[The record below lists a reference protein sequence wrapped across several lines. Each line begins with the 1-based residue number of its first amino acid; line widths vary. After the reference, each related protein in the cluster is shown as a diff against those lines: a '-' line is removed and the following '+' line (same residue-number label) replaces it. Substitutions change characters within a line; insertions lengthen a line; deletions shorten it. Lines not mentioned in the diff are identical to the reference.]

1 MKIVVGGQ
9 IDKENVASILREK
22 FPNDLVV
29 IESDIDAAM
38 NTKMGKYDYY
48 FGACNTGG
56 GGALAMAIAIL
67 GANKC
72 LTVSSPG
79 HNLKENEIKQGIE
92 NGKIA
97 FGFTPNAA
105 RSSIEIIGKYIG
117 GSCND

>member
-9 IDKENVASILREK
+9 IDKELVLSILKTE
-22 FPNDLVV
+22 FPEAQIDVK
-29 IESDIDAAM
+29 SDIDASMAM
-38 NTKMGKYDYY
+38 KLGQYDYY

-72 LTVSSPG
+72 LTIASPG
-79 HNLKENEIKQGIE
+79 SFLEESQIKKGIE
-92 NGKIA
+92 EGKIA

-105 RSSIEIIGKYIG
+105 EKSIKIIKKYIG
-117 GSCND
+117 G

>member
-9 IDKENVASILREK
+9 IDKENVANLLREK
-22 FPNDLVV
+22 FPNDIVV
-29 IESDIDAAM
+29 IESDIEAAM
-38 NTKMGKYDYY
+38 NIKLGKYDYY

-79 HNLKENEIKQGIE
+79 HILSEEEIKKGVE

-117 GSCND
+117 GKWDD